1 MSREA
6 VKVMRR
12 IIGVAIMALVLIA
25 GVSVFSS
32 ANAGSG
38 GSSKDGDTVRLL
50 TKTVDEADI
59 DVGAAGESLGDYF
72 VFTEDLFMKGKRV
85 GSDHVSCMATRIDKS
100 EFTVQCVATLVL
112 DGKGQITVQGAVT
125 FSEESGSTFTL
136 AITGGTG
143 RFRDA
148 SGQVKVRDISDEK
161 SVLTVQLGR

>member
-6 VKVMRR
+6 VRVMRR

-32 ANAGSG
+32 ANAGNN
-38 GSSKDGDTVRLL
+38 GSSKDGGSFRLL

-59 DVGAAGESLGDYF
+59 DVGAPKESLGDYF

-85 GSDHVSCMATRIDKS
+85 GSDHGSCMATRIDAA
-100 EFTVQCVATLVL
+100 EFSLQCVVTLVL

-125 FSEESGSTFTL
+125 FSEASGSTFTL
-136 AITGGTG
+136 AITGGTD
-143 RFRDA
+143 RFRGA
-148 SGQVKVRDISDEK
+148 SGQVKVREISATK
-161 SVLTVQLGR
+161 SVLTVQLGK